1 MRTIELV
8 VMALRA
14 ILGNPMRTI
23 LTMLGV
29 IIGVSSVVTLVAI
42 GQGAQAQIEKQYENL
57 GTNLIVANVLGRGR
71 AQQLDYNDLMQLEM
85 LPEIGAMAPT
95 VNKNN
100 SNVKFE
106 HNEDQFNV
114 VGTNDRYLEMMKGEM
129 ASGRFLVDGDLEFR
143 SSVAVLGSET
153 ATTLFPG
160 EDPLGKVVTIEGISF
175 NVIGVMQKKG
185 STIGGTSLD
194 TSVIVPL
201 ETARRTFKLGSIT
214 TTYVEAASK
223 DDLTQAQTTLT
234 QYLTYKFKSSN
245 GFRLLNQDQLMN
257 ARVAASST
265 LTNQL
270 ISVACISLLVGG
282 IGIMNIMLVTIS
294 ERTREIGIRKS
305 IGAKRRNILLQF
317 LVEAAVISS
326 LGGLIGLILGCALS
340 WAIPLIN
347 PAQATKLSLD
357 VGIYAFLFSALVGI
371 IFGLYPANKAS
382 KLRPI
387 DALRFD

>member
-1 MRTIELV
+1 MRTFELV
-8 VMALRA
+8 IMALRA

-71 AQQLDYNDLMQLEM
+71 AQQLDYNDLMQLEI

-95 VNKNN
+95 VTKNN

-106 HNEDQFNV
+106 HNEDQFSV
-114 VGTNDRYLEMMKGEM
+114 IGTNDRYLGMLKGEM

-143 SSVAVLGSET
+143 SSVVVLGSET
-153 ATTLFPG
+153 AGTLFPG
-160 EDPLGKVVTIEGISF
+160 QDPLGKIITIEGINF

-223 DDLTQAQTTLT
+223 DDLTEAQNTLT
-234 QYLTYKFKSSN
+234 QYLTYKFKGSN

-326 LGGLIGLILGCALS
+326 LGGLIGLILGIALS

-347 PAQATKLSLD
+347 PAQATKLSFD

-371 IFGLYPANKAS
+371 IFGIYPANKAS

-387 DALRFD
+387 DALRFE

>member
-42 GQGAQAQIEKQYENL
+42 GQGAQVQIEKQYENL

>member
-42 GQGAQAQIEKQYENL
+42 GQGAQVQIEKQYENL

-201 ETARRTFKLGSIT
+201 ETARRTFKIGSIT
-214 TTYVEAASK
+214 TTYVEAATK